1 MGLGFASLGMAYVGV
16 IVPGIPFSIF
26 LVFAAYCFAKSSKR
40 MHDWLYNHKYF
51 GPFLTNWVQKKVFPT
66 KGKYLMLAVMASSLI
81 FLWFTTEN
89 IKALMWSGG
98 FMALV
103 AIWAWRFPG
112 SVAEQERRVKAGE
125 KVAWLKYLDV
135 SEYSINLLSASC
147 KSGALWHILNPFSP
161 YIRTSTS
168 YSSKDFC

>member
-1 MGLGFASLGMAYVGV
+1 MGIGFLSLGMAYVGV

-51 GPFLTNWVQKKVFPT
+51 GPFLTNWVQKKAFPT
-66 KGKYLMLAVMASSLI
+66 KGKYLMLLVMASSLA

-89 IKALMWSGG
+89 IKAVMWSGG

-112 SVAEQERRVKAGE
+112 SVQEHADRIEQGKKIG
-125 KVAWLKYLDV
+125 WLK
-135 SEYSINLLSASC
+135 
-147 KSGALWHILNPFSP
+147 
-161 YIRTSTS
+161 
-168 YSSKDFC
+168 

>member
-1 MGLGFASLGMAYVGV
+1 MNKIKKYLWLGLGFASLGMAYVGV

-51 GPFLTNWVQKKVFPT
+51 GPFLTNWTQKSVFPT
-66 KGKYLMLAVMASSLI
+66 KGKYLMILVMASSLA

-89 IKALMWSGG
+89 IKAVLWSGG

-112 SVAEQERRVKAGE
+112 SVAEWEQRKADG
-125 KVAWLKYLDV
+125 KKIGWLK
-135 SEYSINLLSASC
+135 
-147 KSGALWHILNPFSP
+147 
-161 YIRTSTS
+161 
-168 YSSKDFC
+168 